1 MVMEERLLM
10 EVLARMGV
18 EARDEAAKGTGES

>member
-10 EVLARMGV
+10 EILARMGV
-18 EARDEAAKGTGES
+18 EAEGEVAKGTGRS